1 MICADDF
8 PKKFSLFIKQEIEK
22 LFPIS
27 KDRQQALTLY
37 ALQLIGD
44 KYPSMSRTDLASN
57 SAFDSGKYDK
67 C

>member
-1 MICADDF
+1 MICVDEY
-8 PKKFSLFIKQEIEK
+8 PTKFSSFVKLEIEK

-44 KYPSMSRTDLASN
+44 KYPSTAT
-57 SAFDSGKYDK
+57 
-67 C
+67 